1 MRSNS
6 VRPSDLKKYLGLT
19 IQTER
24 LTSEQGLL
32 KLINSLRFDSL
43 RDIHDLVESV
53 NLTSILKNKLTVE
66 SLINAE
72 RYYDIHRQYKIEIIP
87 FGDKRYPLSLAMTP
101 NPPAML
107 YIRGDVN
114 ILYEMP
120 GVAIVGS
127 RQVSRAGEEI
137 TKRVTSRICKSG
149 LVIVSGLAIGTDTN
163 AHQASLDA
171 HAKTIAVLAHGLEL
185 AKPKQNAK
193 LARDILENGGAWMS
207 EYPVGRPA
215 FKQSFVQRNR
225 IQVGLSATSILI
237 EAAKDSGTMTQA
249 DFAIKAGR
257 PIFAVVPHKINNP
270 LGLNC
275 EGNIQLVN
283 NNLASPLRT
292 SEDYDDLMAVIA
304 DSINR
309 IAEYSKIYLNNIN
322 TSLL

>member
-1 MRSNS
+1 MH
-6 VRPSDLKKYLGLT
+6 PSDLKKYLGLT
-19 IQTER
+19 VQTER

-32 KLINSLRFDSL
+32 KLINSLRFDSF

-53 NLTSILKNKLTVE
+53 NLTSILKSKLTIADLMN
-66 SLINAE
+66 SE
-72 RYYDIHRQYKIEIIP
+72 RYYDLHRQYNIDVIP
-87 FGDKRYPLSLAMTP
+87 FGDERYPLCLAMTP

-107 YIRGDVN
+107 YIRGDIN
-114 ILYEMP
+114 ILHEMP

-137 TKRVTSRICKSG
+137 TKRVTSRICENG

-171 HAKTIAVLAHGLEL
+171 KAKTIAVLAHGLEL
-185 AKPKQNAK
+185 AKPKQNSK
-193 LARDILENGGAWMS
+193 LARDILDNGGAWLS

-270 LGLNC
+270 LALNC
-275 EGNIQLVN
+275 EGNVQLVN
-283 NNLASPLRT
+283 NNLARPLRT
-292 SEDYDDLMAVIA
+292 SEDYDELISVIM
-304 DSINR
+304 DSIRR
-309 IAEYSKIYLNNIN
+309 ISEYSKIYSNNLN
-322 TSLL
+322 SALL

>member
-1 MRSNS
+1 M
-6 VRPSDLKKYLGLT
+6 RPSDLKKYLGLT

-72 RYYDIHRQYKIEIIP
+72 KYYDIHRQYKIEIIP

-114 ILYEMP
+114 ILHEMP

-322 TSLL
+322 ASLL